1 MQQRRPGWSLWWSFV
16 WGGKNRN
23 FVDDESAFEAIHKLR
38 PANACPKHASLPLP
52 GVEAVRGLP
61 CPECYLELEGYPT
74 EVDDLLEEKVEMPQC
89 LVGAERYV
97 IMAGMWELGAG
108 YGWSLVWARVKDIEA
123 AK

>member
-1 MQQRRPGWSLWWSFV
+1 MPSEAMGWIV
-16 WGGKNRN
+16 A
-23 FVDDESAFEAIHKLR
+23 AFLLGAATATGVVALVVFRIHKLR